1 MRILPCGAA
10 VVRGE
15 KNVGVVGELQF
26 VEHVEDAADRLV
38 EVVDHGGVPV
48 GGVDLARRAGLVPCQ
63 RGRLGLGREVDG
75 IVRHLQIKRRAGVGL
90 MTDELHGV
98 VGEGDGALGVVV
110 REMLGLVGGQLPGG
124 VVAGAAIGGIVTQLG
139 GMMVH
144 VPLAEVRR
152 PVSGIDRLEHLRDGS
167 GRERRGIVDGA
178 IAGFLELGRCHA
190 ELDGMARRRTDR
202 MGRVRLRERHPDIG
216 EALEIRREVK
226 VGTGVGA

>member
-1 MRILPCGAA
+1 
-10 VVRGE
+10 
-15 KNVGVVGELQF
+15 
-26 VEHVEDAADRLV
+26 
-38 EVVDHGGVPV
+38 
-48 GGVDLARRAGLVPCQ
+48 
-63 RGRLGLGREVDG
+63 
-75 IVRHLQIKRRAGVGL
+75 
-90 MTDELHGV
+90 
-98 VGEGDGALGVVV
+98 
-110 REMLGLVGGQLPGG
+110 
-124 VVAGAAIGGIVTQLG
+124 
-139 GMMVH
+139 

-202 MGRVRLRERHPDIG
+202 VRRVRLRERHPDIG